1 MALTYYANRIS
12 PNISRTPKVGDIP
25 GSLICERV
33 PIART
38 GWQPY
43 TPQELK
49 IEAPVPIVQV
59 YRSPEEVFHPAALA
73 SFESVPVTDTHPP
86 EFVSPVN
93 WCAYSRGHVTNVRV
107 GNAYAD
113 GEYVLADLMIKD
125 ASLINKV
132 EPPDGQRET
141 SAGYTYDLVCYTCA
155 RPPAECICPED
166 TRDYRYSQINI
177 RGNHVA
183 VVPNGRAGHE
193 VRINDAAPALEETN
207 QPIVE
212 TTPEKPETLA
222 PAVETIPPT
231 NEITQTVAA
240 TDAAVPAVQ
249 INSEREERPKLMET
263 PATETGTSPIKN
275 WFTRT
280 FGLGL
285 AELSKTAKPEEVTEA
300 ARSLYA
306 FDSES
311 EAVERN
317 KEYAAKAHERARLSA
332 VDEEPKEPEKKEAP
346 KEEPKKEEVKEK
358 EEGKDTMDRNAKDA
372 QAATDARMDR
382 LCDAIESLVKAQGSN
397 KGSEKAKDAEAE
409 GEIKEDEIKD
419 AEVSEEEKE
428 KESRDA
434 DVLQPVEELSGEEI
448 PENPIPGADSAA
460 AMKRYLQS
468 VKPIIAA
475 SGDRKA
481 IDAFNKEWRRVA
493 GTDTTPGRKGTYADL
508 NNPKKGEDVRNQEQ
522 RVGKDAVRKSPEE
535 IGADFEKQTRKYH
548 RKNAGEV
555 NKEAA

>member
-1 MALTYYANRIS
+1 MPLSYYASCIS
-12 PNISRTPKVGDIP
+12 PNISRTPEGYIVATKVP
-25 GSLICERV
+25 VARV
-33 PIART
+33 
-38 GWQPY
+38 GWQTY
-43 TPQELK
+43 SPQEVKLDVNFPTV
-49 IEAPVPIVQV
+49 EL
-59 YRSPEEVFHPAALA
+59 YRSPSQVFDPRAIA
-73 SFESVPVTDTHPP
+73 SFEGKTLTDTHPP
-86 EFVSPVN
+86 EFLSKDT
-93 WCAYSRGHVTNVRV
+93 WSAYARGHVQNIRGGST
-107 GNAYAD
+107 YED
-113 GEYVLADLMIKD
+113 GDFLLADIIITD
-125 ASLINKV
+125 PVLISKV
-132 EPPDGQRET
+132 EPSDGQREI
-141 SAGYTYDLVCYTCA
+141 SAGYRYELVCYTCGNA
-155 RPPAECICPED
+155 PTECICPNE
-166 TRDYRYSQINI
+166 TRDNRYAQINI

-212 TTPEKPETLA
+212 TTPEIPETIA
-222 PAVETIPPT
+222 PVIETIPPT

-240 TDAAVPAVQ
+240 TDAAVAAVQ
-249 INSEREERPKLMET
+249 TNSEREERPKPMDKTVIEDGKKPNFLRR
-263 PATETGTSPIKN
+263 IL
-275 WFTRT
+275 
-280 FGLGL
+280 GLGL
-285 AELSKTAKPEEVTEA
+285 AEFSKTAEPDQVADA

-372 QAATDARMDR
+372 QPATDARMDR
-382 LCDAIESLVKAQGSN
+382 LCDAIESLVKAQGNN

-448 PENPIPGADSAA
+448 PDNPIPGADSAA

-522 RVGKDAVRKSPEE
+522 RVGKDAVQKSPEE